1 MYMISGQLRI
11 YGGGADPIADG
22 GSEIMP
28 LRKKVLEDVADLFG
42 ILGHP
47 TRVRI
52 LALLHQA
59 ERDVSELS
67 DRLEVPATNVSQH
80 LALLR
85 SHHLV
90 AVRRE
95 GARMVYALSDP
106 RLADLINRALDLLE
120 EDVSHAREIHKAIE
134 LVRLKR

>member
-1 MYMISGQLRI
+1 
-11 YGGGADPIADG
+11 
-22 GSEIMP
+22 MP
-28 LRKKVLEDVADLFG
+28 LRKKVLEGVADLFG

-59 ERDVSELS
+59 DRDVSELS

-95 GARMVYALSDP
+95 GTRMVYALPNP